1 MEKHWQ
7 ESVLIVLTGS
17 KGRLETDMLDRD
29 GFGRIIGGIKGEPAI
44 AIVVIPILSLFRR
57 VLELAALLASIRI
70 PNVSES
76 NMNEEWLYRLLSF

>member
-44 AIVVIPILSLFRR
+44 AIVAIPIPC
-57 VLELAALLASIRI
+57 LE
-70 PNVSES
+70 EC
-76 NMNEEWLYRLLSF
+76 